1 MHYNSAEANRH
12 EQRDMRKD
20 LRNYSTSAEGLMW
33 RVLKGRQCGGYKFR
47 RQQGIGP
54 YILDFY
60 CPELHLC
67 VELDG
72 SSHDYKFDYDE
83 ERSAYLASQ
92 GIRVLRYQNEQVFC
106 NPQWI
111 SDDILR
117 RVQEVSDPTPNPSPA
132 MGGEGLRE

>member
-1 MHYNSAEANRH
+1 
-12 EQRDMRKD
+12 
-20 LRNYSTSAEGLMW
+20 MW

>member
-1 MHYNSAEANRH
+1 MHYNSAEASRH